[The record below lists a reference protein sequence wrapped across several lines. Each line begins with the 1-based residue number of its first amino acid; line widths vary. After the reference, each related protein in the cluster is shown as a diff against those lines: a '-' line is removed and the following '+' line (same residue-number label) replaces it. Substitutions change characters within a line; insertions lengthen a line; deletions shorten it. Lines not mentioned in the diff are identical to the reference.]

1 LGGHPD
7 EPLLLVQ
14 KLALDETDAIF
25 GAFESRFLGY
35 AADAGSWSS
44 LPGGFSRWLEK
55 YHRVALL
62 GSRPVLV
69 AVHGDDV
76 CALEKELSLGGRVSA
91 AAEGVTPDGII
102 GNIAEEPPASAVARN
117 RRQATNE
124 RGKVSIPTDRV
135 RGLRNAQ
142 RPPANGVHRRRQA
155 AARGPR
161 DLPDRQS
168 RQVLRLALPGQHLRQ
183 RPQDNDLE
191 ADD

>member
-1 LGGHPD
+1 VVKVLTDPTSAGLGGHPD

-35 AADAGSWSS
+35 AADAGSWSP

-55 YHRVALL
+55 YHRVALR

-69 AVHGDDV
+69 TVHGDDV
-76 CALEKELSLGGRVSA
+76 CALEKELSLRVGMPSA
-91 AAEGVTPDGII
+91 AVVA
-102 GNIAEEPPASAVARN
+102 GNRH
-117 RRQATNE
+117 QMTNE
-124 RGKVSIPTDRV
+124 HDKLSIPTDRV

-161 DLPDRQS
+161 DLPD
-168 RQVLRLALPGQHLRQ
+168 
-183 RPQDNDLE
+183 
-191 ADD
+191 